1 MKIIYHCYGG
11 AHSSVTAAAVHLGWL
26 PTDRIPSEEMIASL
40 PLFDQQTNKDHGHIR
55 LLGIDE
61 NYHEIYVAGRRN
73 FALVFENMVT
83 GFTEMLERPLEEIR
97 LVNVMP
103 YVNWKMILGGYTSR
117 RLGVIKIGR
126 PIVLKGIRYSYLKI
140 VSLVHQVKM
149 TADAASL
156 KGKRTGAQ

>member
-26 PTDRIPSEEMIASL
+26 PTDRIPSEDMIASL

-61 NYHEIYVAGRRN
+61 DNREVYVTGRRN
-73 FALVFENMVT
+73 AAQIFENMVT
-83 GFTEMLERPLEEIR
+83 GVTGILDRPVSEIR

-103 YVNWKMILGGYTSR
+103 YVNWKMVFGGYTSR

-126 PIVLKGIRYSYLKI
+126 PVVLTGIRYSYLKI

-149 TADAASL
+149 TAGAASL
-156 KGKRTGAQ
+156 R

>member
-26 PTDRIPSEEMIASL
+26 PTDRIPSEDMIASL

-61 NYHEIYVAGRRN
+61 DNREIYVAGRRN
-73 FALVFENMVT
+73 AAQIFENMVT
-83 GFTEMLERPLEEIR
+83 GVTGILDRPVGEIR

-103 YVNWKMILGGYTSR
+103 YVNWKMVFGGYTSR

-126 PIVLKGIRYSYLKI
+126 PVVLTGIRYSYLKI

-149 TADAASL
+149 TAGAAFL
-156 KGKRTGAQ
+156 N